1 MGGEQ
6 KVSARSRW
14 LNEHELGDSPLL
26 PSRSLAM
33 TSMRA
38 LRVSEEGMSV

>member
-1 MGGEQ
+1 MDGEQ
-6 KVSARSRW
+6 NVSAYSRRV
-14 LNEHELGDSPLL
+14 NEHELGDSPLL